1 MLKNYLKTILRSL
14 LRERSN
20 TIINIIGLTLGI
32 TGSLV
37 LFLVIKES
45 HSFDKY
51 HTHRDRIYRVIS
63 KSNSNGG
70 INLTQAIP
78 AVMPEV
84 FKNEFP
90 EVKEIAFTSYRR
102 GALISI
108 QQPNSE
114 VKKYEEP
121 KGTVFTEPS
130 FFKIF
135 DRKIIAGSAENGLNE
150 PNEAIISR
158 KWATKYFG
166 RIDVLDEI
174 ISYEHT
180 DYKITAVMEDYPS
193 NTDLPFDLILS
204 YATIKKSYD
213 TRGWH
218 DLNDNDNC
226 YFLLEENKSIGQV
239 EAKLPTFVKK
249 YYGEGD
255 QNPFSKTLAI
265 QPLGNIHSDMRV
277 GNYNTKMPTAANY
290 VFGAIA
296 LILIVTACVNFINLT
311 TAAAIKRTREVGIRK
326 VLGSTRGQ
334 LIFQFVSE
342 AFLVTCVAGLISLA
356 CAQIFLEYTNSI
368 LESDLRLNL
377 GSDKIFW
384 MFFGILTVGVTLLSG
399 LYPAFMVSAFKPAL
413 ALKNQLSH
421 KTNSGYTL
429 RRGLVVLQ
437 FFISQFFIIGT
448 VILTKQLNFLQKQD
462 VGFHKDAIVVL
473 PIPVAVDSLDP
484 SGIKIRSLKNEMLRL
499 PGVEKAS
506 LNFSPPSARTVKGT
520 TFSIDGEEMNTQVKE
535 VDGDYIDLFGVHVL
549 AGEKLPDADSVSR
562 VVVNEKFV
570 QQAGFKSN
578 EEIIGKEINL
588 WGMNIPVTGVVK
600 DFNTTSLERAIEPV
614 LLVNNV
620 REYHSLSIKLN
631 TSDMQG
637 TIEKIKD
644 NWEAAYPEYIFKYEF
659 MDEQI
664 RSLYKG
670 ERKIA
675 TLLNIFS
682 AIAIIIGC
690 LGLFGL
696 VTFMANQKTKEI
708 GVRKV
713 LGASVESIVYLF
725 SKEFV
730 KLITIGFVL
739 AAPIA
744 GFAMHKVLQE
754 FAYKI
759 TIGPSIFLTGIG
771 ITFLIAFATVGYRS
785 IRAALANPTDSLRS
799 E

>member
-1 MLKNYLKTILRSL
+1 MLKNYFKTILRSL

-20 TIINIIGLTLGI
+20 TIINIAGLTLGI

-45 HSFDKY
+45 TSFDNY
-51 HTHRDRIYRVIS
+51 HTHRDRIYRMIS
-63 KSNSNGG
+63 KSNN
-70 INLTQAIP
+70 NTARNFTQAIP
-78 AVMPEV
+78 SAFPEA

-90 EVKEIAFTSYRR
+90 EVEETVFTSYRR
-102 GALISI
+102 ESLISVHEA
-108 QQPNSE
+108 NAA

-135 DRKIIAGSAENGLNE
+135 DRKIIAGSAENGLDE

-158 KWATKYFG
+158 KWAAKYFG
-166 RIDVLDEI
+166 RIDVLGEI

-180 DYKITAVMEDYPS
+180 DYKITAVMEDYPA
-193 NTDLPFDLILS
+193 NTDLPFDLMLS
-204 YATIKKSYD
+204 YVTIKKSYD
-213 TRGWH
+213 ARGWH
-218 DLNDNDNC
+218 NLSDSDNC
-226 YFLLEENKSIGQV
+226 YFLLQDDQSIAQV
-239 EAKLPTFVKK
+239 EAKLPAFVKK
-249 YYGEGD
+249 YLGEGD
-255 QNPFSKTLAI
+255 QNPFSDTFVV

-277 GNYNTKMPTAANY
+277 GNYNTKMPKEANY
-290 VFGAIA
+290 VFGGIA
-296 LILIVTACVNFINLT
+296 LILILTACINFINLT
-311 TAAAIKRTREVGIRK
+311 TAEAIKRTREVGIRK
-326 VLGSTRGQ
+326 VLGSTRSQ

-342 AFLVTCVAGLISLA
+342 AFIVTCIAGLISLA
-356 CAQIFLEYTNSI
+356 CSQIFLGYINSI

-384 MFFGILTVGVTLLSG
+384 IFFCILTVGVTLLSG
-399 LYPAFMVSAFKPAL
+399 LYPAFVVSAFKPAL
-413 ALKNQLSH
+413 ALKSQLGQ
-421 KTNSGYTL
+421 KANSGYTL
-429 RRGLVVLQ
+429 RRGLVVMQ

-448 VILTKQLNFLQKQD
+448 IILTKQLNYFQKQD
-462 VGFHKDAIVVL
+462 MGFHKDAIVVV
-473 PIPVAVDSLDP
+473 PIPISVDSTDRN
-484 SGIKIRSLKNEMLRL
+484 GTKMRSLKNEMLRL

-506 LNFSPPSARTVKGT
+506 LNFSPPSARSVKSSG
-520 TFSIDGEEMNTQVKE
+520 FNIDGEEMSTQVKE
-535 VDGDYIDLFGVHVL
+535 VDGDYIDLFGVDVL
-549 AGEKLPDADSVSR
+549 AGEKLPDADSVTR

-578 EEIIGKEINL
+578 EEILGKEINL
-588 WGMNIPVTGVVK
+588 WGMSVPVTGVVK

-670 ERKIA
+670 ERRLS

-725 SKEFV
+725 SKEFI

-744 GFAMHKVLQE
+744 GFVMHKVLQE